1 MLLET
6 GESPTHQ
13 LVRVPRLL
21 ECLMLRVGG
30 AAGSGR
36 APSCGLSC
44 ANGLLESRGSCTL
57 PEKTLFTAYLTSG
70 SWSSSTHKAGSEE
83 SQCLWTRQNMHV
95 KEAKGEFHGV
105 TLVKTIS
112 ASFDLKN

>member
-6 GESPTHQ
+6 LESPTHQ

-44 ANGLLESRGSCTL
+44 VEGLQESRGSCTL

-70 SWSSSTHKAGSEE
+70 SWRSSTHEAVSEE
-83 SQCLWTRQNMHV
+83 SQCLWTGQDKRV

-105 TLVKTIS
+105 WSKL
-112 ASFDLKN
+112 